1 MSILADVFNYGGKL
15 QKEPTYLE
23 RKYNEESSLARTQR
37 RSKEGADAIRTTEAD
52 LQVAWKAKIGAAEGA
67 ELESLNAVDLNNPT
81 ISDYITVYGYEK
93 GGEIATKNTTIANA
107 MLGDSDQFKKEF
119 DWSLS
124 KPILDES
131 GKFTGQIDLPVRYT
145 NLKTGESYT
154 ADLTTSGEKTSK
166 VFQEQGQAGLDA
178 DKRTLDVGDLDEG
191 YLLTRDAI
199 FRQAGYDTAVSRLQ
213 GANQGIDNG
222 IYTEAGPREA
232 LFSQLD
238 AQVPTEGAEAEAEA
252 GTGAGAGAGTTT
264 QMSGVITVDNIDSL
278 GVTTDVAF
286 SDRNI
291 INKIIEVE
299 SSGRLDVPDSKHGA
313 TGLMQLKQGTLDNPG
328 FGVKPA
334 VRSGPNGEV
343 SAEENVR
350 VGTDYFDAM
359 TEKYNGDLVLAAM
372 AYNAGPGTIDKWIEG
387 GRKYE
392 DLREETQNYIA
403 KVFGED
409 VREQV
414 KNGTYGQGDSI
425 PAASGQ
431 ALPENLSD
439 DLIDVMKS
447 DAMAGIQI
455 GKKADWAKSYY
466 TKGPAPFGLTVEEFN
481 SDRFSDK
488 ERRQLQ
494 KNENNLVTKN
504 ISKLFTDKI
513 DYGIMKGSIPDA
525 IRNFLKIPSDEK
537 ISVEDR
543 NKLNEIREA
552 YKHGGVLGRGTKLK
566 NALIANPKLRQEFE
580 NDPAAF
586 ALKYKDNPT
595 AVFGNDINR
604 KEGQN
609 LVKQMN
615 KEFDFSQAKVNALKT
630 AITNGNQEAIVAAA
644 NAITNGKAP
653 STEVQT
659 QIVNIL
665 TKAEN
670 NIKLRGINKRIND
683 RIVLGIIASDPQL
696 LANNMNTIISFAQT
710 GVLDIGAATAQTN
723 AQVGMINA
731 RKPDVTISNKIIDF
745 KLFDDNQQLVNA
757 TGLVELGMNARSQED
772 RRAYA
777 IKAGQWVKEWA
788 QANSKTGFWQE
799 LLSFGRAYGSDKNQ
813 FSAQPNLSFDG
824 KEFFF
829 LDNRNGRTGGSI
841 SADKAQKELGP
852 EGYQLLLA
860 AASRNKEPK

>member
-145 NLKTGESYT
+145 DLKTGESYT

-222 IYTEAGPREA
+222 IYTEAGPRKA
-232 LFSQLD
+232 LFDQLD
-238 AQVPTEGAEAEAEA
+238 AQVPTEGTVETTSIPLEQTEDMTTISTALTPQDVFNGVGSFEKNSSDNINKLIKSGYIYQGGIPFGMPPEKWEAEYNTKAKRELA
-252 GTGAGAGAGTTT
+252 YKKA
-264 QMSGVITVDNIDSL
+264 
-278 GVTTDVAF
+278 
-286 SDRNI
+286 
-291 INKIIEVE
+291 
-299 SSGRLDVPDSKHGA
+299 
-313 TGLMQLKQGTLDNPG
+313 
-328 FGVKPA
+328 
-334 VRSGPNGEV
+334 
-343 SAEENVR
+343 
-350 VGTDYFDAM
+350 
-359 TEKYNGDLVLAAM
+359 EKYNELALSTIIGNGLDPFYGPIDYIKQLGKTQSEEEEQKFTSAKKI
-372 AYNAGPGTIDKWIEG
+372 YNTKLD
-387 GRKYE
+387 RE
-392 DLREETQNYIA
+392 DLKDAFIKDPSKIA
-403 KVFGED
+403 EF
-409 VREQV
+409 
-414 KNGTYGQGDSI
+414 
-425 PAASGQ
+425 Q
-431 ALPENLSD
+431 A
-439 DLIDVMKS
+439 
-447 DAMAGIQI
+447 
-455 GKKADWAKSYY
+455 
-466 TKGPAPFGLTVEEFN
+466 
-481 SDRFSDK
+481 
-488 ERRQLQ
+488 
-494 KNENNLVTKN
+494 
-504 ISKLFTDKI
+504 
-513 DYGIMKGSIPDA
+513 
-525 IRNFLKIPSDEK
+525 
-537 ISVEDR
+537 
-543 NKLNEIREA
+543 
-552 YKHGGVLGRGTKLK
+552 
-566 NALIANPKLRQEFE
+566 
-580 NDPAAF
+580 DPIAF
-586 ALKYKDNPT
+586 ALKYENAT
-595 AVFGNDINR
+595 LAGNGIDR
-604 KEGQN
+604 REGQK

-615 KEFDFSQAKVNALKT
+615 KEFDFSQDKVNALKT
-630 AITNGNQEAIVAAA
+630 AITSENQEAIVAAA

-696 LANNMNTIISFAQT
+696 LANNMKTIISFAQT

-745 KLFDDNQQLVNA
+745 KLFDDNEQLVNA
-757 TGLVELGMNARSQED
+757 TGLVELGMNARSEED

-788 QANSKTGFWQE
+788 QANSNTTLWQE
-799 LLSFGRAYGSDKNQ
+799 VLSFGQAYGSDKNQ
-813 FSAQPNLSFDG
+813 FSAQPNLSFNG

-829 LDNRNGRTGGSI
+829 LDNRGGRTGGSI

-860 AASRNKEPK
+860 AASRNEEPK